1 MQDSLEIDIRLS
13 HPQDAPAIAK
23 VLYESFVEY
32 EALYRLRRF
41 FLNKK
46 LAGCVSSIKPAGDDF
61 LVRVASNQV
70 E

>member
-41 FLNKK
+41 
-46 LAGCVSSIKPAGDDF
+46 S
-61 LVRVASNQV
+61 
-70 E
+70 